1 MNRTVES
8 YFPDL
13 LRAPLPD
20 SKDAGMAETHTP
32 IRTLVVDDEPLAIE
46 RLQILCAREPLIDLV
61 GTAADGEAALRL
73 IEALEPEMLL
83 CDIAMPGL
91 DGIGVAKAIEKL
103 EKRPAVIFCTAF
115 DQFAV
120 TAFDLSATDY
130 LLKPVAQDRL
140 GRAVAKVI
148 ERRKAPPETEA
159 PSEYAQ
165 EFWVPHRSEM
175 IRIATLDIDRIEA
188 ERDYM
193 RLHLGARSFLLHQ
206 TITELERR
214 LDPTQFVRL
223 HRSTIVRKDRISR
236 LSHDGMGVWHAV
248 MADEERIRIGR
259 TYLPAARALMGR

>member
-1 MNRTVES
+1 MTAES
-8 YFPDL
+8 
-13 LRAPLPD
+13 
-20 SKDAGMAETHTP
+20 P

-46 RLQILCAREPLIDLV
+46 RLQILCAREPMIDLV
-61 GTAADGEAALRL
+61 GTASDGEAALRL
-73 IEALEPEMLL
+73 LDALEPELL
-83 CDIAMPGL
+83 LLDIAMPGL
-91 DGIGVAKAIEKL
+91 DGIGVARAIEQRAT
-103 EKRPAVIFCTAF
+103 RPAVVFCTAF
-115 DQFAV
+115 DQYAV

-140 GRAVAKVI
+140 ARAVQRVI
-148 ERRKAPPETEA
+148 ERRKAPPEAE
-159 PSEYAQ
+159 SLSDHAQ

-175 IRIATLDIDRIEA
+175 IRIAAQDIDRVEA

-193 RLHLGARSFLLHQ
+193 RLHVGQRSFLLHQ

-223 HRSTIVRKDRISR
+223 HRSTIVRRDRIAR

-248 MADEERIRIGR
+248 LTDEEKIRIGR